1 MIKIFDDYSDVLSV
15 NEVASALNISKG
27 SMYKLLQNK
36 EIKSV
41 RIGRI
46 YKVPKIYLIQYLEK
60 LAQE

>member
-36 EIKSV
+36 ELKSIK
-41 RIGRI
+41 IGRI

-60 LAQE
+60 LVQ